1 MRFIGDY
8 TAKTDAKG
16 RVFVPAAFRRQLEG
30 MEELALVLRKDVFQ
44 KCLVLYPMSV
54 WNVQL
59 DDLQRRLNPWSRKD
73 QMMLRQFVA
82 DAEQVELDSQG
93 RILLPKNKMQYADIV
108 SEVRFLA
115 MVDRIEIWSKDALD
129 SLMAE
134 AEGVIGDDIEAR
146 LNKMRVNETRSNEI
160 DNDNEN

>member
-16 RVFVPAAFRRQLEG
+16 RVFVHAAFRRQLEG
-30 MEELALVLRKDVFQ
+30 MEDQALVLRKDVFQ
-44 KCLVLYPMSV
+44 KCLVLYPVSV

-115 MVDRIEIWSKDALD
+115 MVDRIEIWSRDALD

-134 AEGVIGDDIEAR
+134 ADGVIGDDIEAR
-146 LNKMRVNETRSNEI
+146 LNETRSDEI
-160 DNDNEN
+160 DNDNEK